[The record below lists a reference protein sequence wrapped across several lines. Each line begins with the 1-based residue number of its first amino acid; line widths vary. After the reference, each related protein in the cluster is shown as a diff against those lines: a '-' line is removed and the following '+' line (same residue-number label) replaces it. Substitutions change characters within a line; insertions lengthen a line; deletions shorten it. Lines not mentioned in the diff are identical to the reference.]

1 MWVTGWLLDAHPGT
15 VSVRNITHRNY
26 LELRARTCFF
36 EWYDILSAYDVH
48 LVRLATARTARLR
61 LSMRQLHV
69 LSSHSI
75 LNAHRIMEISKSTT
89 FMSCQKKKKKILTSK
104 AKDVKYCAVD
114 ELEGKNDE
122 KESPLE
128 PATLIWPRD
137 GVDPAAQYNTRMIA
151 ASTLRSRQH
160 STTHGW
166 LRPAPWDQGSTVQHT
181 DDCGHHLEIKAAQ
194 HNTRMIAASSLR
206 SRQHS
211 TTHGWLRPAPWDQG
225 HYMTAP
231 IAPAHTRHTVSRHS
245 YRWLKGWMSTGG
257 VRTAWR
263 WACCRKTLSR
273 PSSCANF
280 ACTATCV
287 INKCSTQY

>member
-89 FMSCQKKKKKILTSK
+89 FMSCQKKKKKKENTYKQSERRQILCCRWAWREKRWERIPTGTSY
-104 AKDVKYCAVD
+104 ADLAARRCRSCSTVQHTDDCGQH
-114 ELEGKNDE
+114 LEIK
-122 KESPLE
+122 
-128 PATLIWPRD
+128 
-137 GVDPAAQYNTRMIA
+137 AAQHNTRMIA

-166 LRPAPWDQGSTVQHT
+166 LRPPPWDQGSTAQHT
-181 DDCGHHLEIKAAQ
+181 DDCGQQLEIKAAQ
-194 HNTRMIAASSLR
+194 YNTRMIAASTLR
-206 SRQHS
+206 SRTLHDS
-211 TTHGWLRPAPWDQG
+211 TN
-225 HYMTAP
+225 
-231 IAPAHTRHTVSRHS
+231 
-245 YRWLKGWMSTGG
+245 
-257 VRTAWR
+257 
-263 WACCRKTLSR
+263 C
-273 PSSCANF
+273 PSAYTPHC
-280 ACTATCV
+280 
-287 INKCSTQY
+287 K